1 MGTRRS
7 FGRLVVYDD
16 RITGAE
22 VAEPFATL
30 ADPQLPERLGGK
42 AGVGSAIS
50 SGPGSSEGVLVGVQL
65 LAGSGMDPGTPF
77 SVAGA
82 QLREAI

>member
-1 MGTRRS
+1 
-7 FGRLVVYDD
+7 VVCDD

-42 AGVGSAIS
+42 AGVGPAVSF
-50 SGPGSSEGVLVGVQL
+50 GPGSSE
-65 LAGSGMDPGTPF
+65 AF
-77 SVAGA
+77 
-82 QLREAI
+82 